1 MTAAL
6 AAALALATGK
16 DHAVNSGSDL
26 DEEESALAALTALE
40 PEEDLQATAAQK
52 DPGPTPLL
60 GTPHTAE
67 TYSALLWN
75 GERFERYGVSWGA
88 RLLFLARASGGRP
101 DRAAAGVRAG
111 EAMRATWPPEST
123 TTPVAGLTV
132 DTVSSSVCAAVSDGL
147 EGEAVEQVAELAAA
161 LMLITPE
168 APSSELAGLHAG
180 HALASGWLAVQ
191 LHRSGLVAAPGTSAE
206 VLATRETP

>member
-1 MTAAL
+1 VTAAL
-6 AAALALATGK
+6 AAALALATGN
-16 DHAVNSGSDL
+16 DLAVSSRSDF
-26 DEEESALAALTALE
+26 DEAESALAALTALE
-40 PEEDLQATAAQK
+40 PDEDLQATAAQK

-75 GERFERYGVSWGA
+75 GERFERHGVSWGA

-101 DRAAAGVRAG
+101 DRLAAGVQAG
-111 EAMRATWPPEST
+111 EAMRATWPPEPT

-132 DTVSSSVCAAVSDGL
+132 DTVSSGVCAAVSDGL

-161 LMLITPE
+161 LMLITPA
-168 APSSELAGLHAG
+168 APGSELAGLHAG

>member
-6 AAALALATGK
+6 AAALALATGN
-16 DHAVNSGSDL
+16 DLAVNSGSDL
-26 DEEESALAALTALE
+26 DEAESALAALTALE
-40 PEEDLQATAAQK
+40 PDEDLQATAAQK

-75 GERFERYGVSWGA
+75 GERFERHGVSWGA
-88 RLLFLARASGGRP
+88 RLLFVARASGGRP
-101 DRAAAGVRAG
+101 DRVAAGVQAG
-111 EAMRATWPPEST
+111 EAMRVTWPPEPT

-161 LMLITPE
+161 LMLITPA
-168 APSSELAGLHAG
+168 APGSELAGLHAG